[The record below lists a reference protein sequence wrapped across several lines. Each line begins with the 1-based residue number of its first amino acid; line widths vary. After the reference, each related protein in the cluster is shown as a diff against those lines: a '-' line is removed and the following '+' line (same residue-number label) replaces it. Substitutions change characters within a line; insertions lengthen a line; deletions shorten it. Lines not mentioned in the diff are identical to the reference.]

1 MISLD
6 PARLGRSADPII
18 GGLADGAWVAPP
30 RGLEPPTCGLGN
42 RRSIRLSYG
51 GNGGFPRVPPD
62 RGQRTRQRRAR
73 GVLRPNAGARIVVAT
88 GKARI
93 AMRNWLVT
101 GVSSG
106 IGKALAQAA
115 LDCGDVVV

>member
-51 GNGGFPRVPPD
+51 GNGGFPGVPPAG
-62 RGQRTRQRRAR
+62 GQRAR
-73 GVLRPNAGARIVVAT
+73 MVGEGVLRPSGCAGIVAATEQARIT
-88 GKARI
+88 
-93 AMRNWLVT
+93 MRSWMV
-101 GVSSG
+101 
-106 IGKALAQAA
+106 
-115 LDCGDVVV
+115 